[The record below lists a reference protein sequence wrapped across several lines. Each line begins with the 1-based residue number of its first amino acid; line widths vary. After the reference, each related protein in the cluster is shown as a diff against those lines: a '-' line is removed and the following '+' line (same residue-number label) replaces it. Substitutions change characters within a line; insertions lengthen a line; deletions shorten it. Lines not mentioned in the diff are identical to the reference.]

1 MFSVSVAY
9 LLNYTWRKKKKKDLN
24 YLLSKIAT
32 ILCFVTKQYVIPL
45 TSFAATKMMG
55 PDMKALL
62 LQVE

>member
-1 MFSVSVAY
+1 ME
-9 LLNYTWRKKKKKDLN
+9 KKKKKDLN